1 MSWSSKVVVTGGAGF
16 IGSHLCARLV
26 EEGCAVVC
34 VDNFSTGRLDNV
46 ANLVERWNFEVLH
59 HDIIAPVELGAQEIF
74 NLACP
79 ASPVHYQA
87 DPVHTL
93 KTCILGSMSMLELA
107 RRNGARIF
115 QASTSEVYGEPTVHP
130 QPESYR
136 GNVSPTGV
144 RACYDE
150 GKRAAETLFFDY
162 HREHGVRIKVG
173 RIFNTYGPRMD
184 EQDGRVVPN
193 FIVQALQNQ
202 PITIYGDGTQT
213 RCFCY
218 VADLVDGIVRL
229 MRSDDRVTGP
239 INLGSADEI
248 TVLQLAQTILDLT
261 GSRSRLILRPLPS
274 DDPSRRRPDTESARR
289 ELGWEPVV
297 GLQEGLAHTIA
308 YFDAMLRA
316 DQARFPHKVALP
328 A

>member
-1 MSWSSKVVVTGGAGF
+1 
-16 IGSHLCARLV
+16 
-26 EEGCAVVC
+26 
-34 VDNFSTGRLDNV
+34 
-46 ANLVERWNFEVLH
+46 VLH

-248 TVLQLAQTILDLT
+248 TVLQLAQTILELT